1 MTIPGIE
8 VEFRGVRLRRSVGPV
23 PEWKGKRV
31 VVLGLARQ
39 GVALTRYMSGQGA
52 EVVVSDI
59 QPAEALVEAR
69 HELSGLPVEYVFG
82 GHPPALLERADL
94 LCLSGGVPADLPLAL
109 QAREQGIAL
118 SNDSQIFLE
127 ACPSPVIGI
136 TGSAGKT
143 TTTALV
149 GRMAAAQF
157 EGTER
162 RVWVGGNIG
171 RPLLADLSAIG
182 SEDLVVMELSSFQLE
197 LMTTSPQVAAILNLT
212 PNHLDR
218 HRTMEAYIACKAR
231 ILAYQTEEDVAV
243 LGREDA
249 DAWALREMVIGKVI
263 SFSQSEPDE
272 GDGAYIAQGAI
283 RLRIGADD
291 LTVCPVG
298 AVELRGE
305 HNLLNVIAACALAAA
320 AGLSPDAMSE
330 GLRGFRGV
338 EHRLEF
344 VRRVRGADWYNDS
357 IATAPERAIAAMR
370 SFDEPLVI
378 LAGGRD
384 KDLPWGEFAAI
395 VRQRVDHLILFGEA
409 AEKIAQAVENASGE
423 RGPLSIDI
431 CAGLEAAVQ
440 QADWVAEP
448 GDVVLLAPGGTS
460 FDEFKDF
467 AERGE
472 RYRTLVEVL

>member
-1 MTIPGIE
+1 VG
-8 VEFRGVRLRRSVGPV
+8 FRGVRLRRSAGRKS
-23 PEWKGKRV
+23 EWKGKRV

-39 GVALTRYMSGQGA
+39 GVALARYMSEQGA
-52 EVVVSDI
+52 DVVVRDI
-59 QPAEALVEAR
+59 QPAQALIEAR
-69 HELSGLPVEYVFG
+69 QKLSGLPVQYVFG

-109 QAREQGIAL
+109 QARERGIAL

-127 ACPSPVIGI
+127 ACPAPVIGI

-157 EGTER
+157 EGIDR
-162 RVWVGGNIG
+162 HVWVGGNIG

-182 SEDLVVMELSSFQLE
+182 TDDLVVMELSSFQLE
-197 LMTTSPQVAAILNLT
+197 LMTSSPQVVAILNLT

-218 HRTMEAYIACKAR
+218 HKTMEAYKACKTR

-243 LGREDA
+243 LGHEDA
-249 DAWALREMVIGKVI
+249 DAWALREKVVGKVI
-263 SFSQSEPDE
+263 SFGRSAPDE

-283 RLRIGADD
+283 RLRIGVDD
-291 LTVCPVG
+291 LVVCPVE
-298 AVELRGE
+298 AVELRGD

-320 AGLSPDAMSE
+320 AGLSTDAMAE

-344 VRRVRGADWYNDS
+344 VRRVQGTDWYNDS
-357 IATAPERAIAAMR
+357 IATTPERAIAAVQ
-370 SFDEPLVI
+370 SFDEPLV
-378 LAGGRD
+378 LLSGGRD

-395 VRQRVDHLILFGEA
+395 VQQRVDHLILFGEA
-409 AEKIAQAVENASGE
+409 AEKIAQAVEDASGE
-423 RGPLSIDI
+423 PGPLSIDI
-431 CAGLEAAVQ
+431 CAGLETAVQ
-440 QADWVAEP
+440 QAARVAEP

-472 RYRTLVEVL
+472 RYRTMVEVL

>member
-8 VEFRGVRLRRSVGPV
+8 VEFRGVRLRRSAGGV

-31 VVLGLARQ
+31 VVIGLARQ

-109 QAREQGIAL
+109 QARERGIAL

-171 RPLLADLSAIG
+171 RPLLADLPAIG

-249 DAWALREMVIGKVI
+249 DTWALREMVVGKVV

-344 VRRVRGADWYNDS
+344 VQRVRGADWYNDS

-370 SFDEPLVI
+370 SFDEPLVL

-384 KDLPWGEFAAI
+384 KDLPWGKFAAI

-440 QADWVAEP
+440 QAAWVAEP

-472 RYRTLVEVL
+472 RYRNLVEVL